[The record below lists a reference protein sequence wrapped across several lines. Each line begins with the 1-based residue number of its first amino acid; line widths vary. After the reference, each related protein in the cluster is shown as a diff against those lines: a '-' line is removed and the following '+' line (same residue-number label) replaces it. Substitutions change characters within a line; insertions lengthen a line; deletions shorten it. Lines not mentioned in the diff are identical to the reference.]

1 MTQLL
6 NGKEERSWFPDTEV
20 ASLMKIYRIRMS
32 SLTGLTPSHA
42 CFAASWSSQF
52 NHLINRCSRGEEN
65 KRFDFPLIW
74 QRIYKTLT
82 MFRKVSST
90 SKRKRCTMGTYIV
103 AISGASGAPYALRLL
118 QVLIKNNHT
127 VYLSISGDG
136 LEILKDE
143 TGLMLKGSETDIQF
157 AIEKQLDAKEGQI
170 SYFDEDNMY
179 ATIASGSNKVD
190 AMVVIPCS
198 MKTLSA
204 IAHGYAST
212 LIERAADVTLKEQR
226 KLIIVPRETPL
237 SAIHLRNML
246 TLAELGCS
254 IIPAMPAFYH
264 RPKKITDLIDFIVG
278 RVLDSMG
285 IDNDLSPRW
294 GM

>member
-1 MTQLL
+1 
-6 NGKEERSWFPDTEV
+6 
-20 ASLMKIYRIRMS
+20 
-32 SLTGLTPSHA
+32 
-42 CFAASWSSQF
+42 
-52 NHLINRCSRGEEN
+52 
-65 KRFDFPLIW
+65 
-74 QRIYKTLT
+74 
-82 MFRKVSST
+82 
-90 SKRKRCTMGTYIV
+90 MGTYIV

-118 QVLIKNNHT
+118 QVLIKSNHT

-136 LEILKDE
+136 LKILKDE
-143 TGLMLKGSETDIQF
+143 TGLMLHGSETDIQF

-179 ATIASGSNKVD
+179 AAIASGSNKVD

-264 RPKKITDLIDFIVG
+264 RPKKIADMVDFIVG

-285 IDNDLSPRW
+285 IENDLSPRW
-294 GM
+294 GR

>member
-1 MTQLL
+1 
-6 NGKEERSWFPDTEV
+6 
-20 ASLMKIYRIRMS
+20 MS
-32 SLTGLTPSHA
+32 
-42 CFAASWSSQF
+42 
-52 NHLINRCSRGEEN
+52 
-65 KRFDFPLIW
+65 
-74 QRIYKTLT
+74 
-82 MFRKVSST
+82 
-90 SKRKRCTMGTYIV
+90 TYTI

-118 QVLIKNNHT
+118 EVLVKGGHSL
-127 VYLSISGDG
+127 YLSISGEG
-136 LEILKDE
+136 LSIVNDE
-143 TGLMLKGSETDIQF
+143 ANVLLKGSETDIQF
-157 AIEKQLDAKEGQI
+157 ALEKHLSAKEGQI

-179 ATIASGSNKVD
+179 AAIASGSVKID

-198 MKTLSA
+198 MKTLAA

-212 LIERAADVTLKEQR
+212 LIERAADVTLKEKR

-246 TLAELGCS
+246 TLAELGCQ

-264 RPKKITDLIDFIVG
+264 HPKRVSDMVDFIVA

-285 IDNDLSPRW
+285 IENDLSPRW

>member
-1 MTQLL
+1 M
-6 NGKEERSWFPDTEV
+6 
-20 ASLMKIYRIRMS
+20 AIYTI
-32 SLTGLTPSHA
+32 
-42 CFAASWSSQF
+42 
-52 NHLINRCSRGEEN
+52 
-65 KRFDFPLIW
+65 
-74 QRIYKTLT
+74 
-82 MFRKVSST
+82 
-90 SKRKRCTMGTYIV
+90 

-118 QVLIKNNHT
+118 QVLVKGGHSL
-127 VYLSISGDG
+127 YLSISGNG
-136 LEILKDE
+136 LSILNDE

-157 AIEKQLDAKEGQI
+157 ALEKHLEAKEGQI

-179 ATIASGSNKVD
+179 AAIASGSVKVD

-212 LIERAADVTLKEQR
+212 LIERAADVTLKEKR

-237 SAIHLRNML
+237 SAIHLRNLL
-246 TLAELGCS
+246 TLAELGCH

-264 RPKKITDLIDFIVG
+264 HPKRVSEMVDFVVG

-285 IDNDLSPRW
+285 VENDLSPRW